1 MLQQI
6 IASLVSVGGLG
17 LANYYIMNR
26 LEIIDINDNKLL
38 VPFLLFCSFF
48 NYIIY
53 LISSSII
60 TDSKINSCFH
70 FSETTDT
77 ICALI
82 LTIILSCVLSA
93 FVAPKIKAGVIWVI
107 NKIRKINSK
116 TPIKEGSLWKELD
129 KDEGN
134 YLCYIYDFSG
144 NPIGAGSLIEKDN
157 AKNSLVLDPQN
168 ETMSQEKLKQKIS
181 NGLDKKFTVK
191 QYIDIDNH
199 VTIYLFKTK
208 QD

>member
-6 IASLVSVGGLG
+6 IASLISVGGLG

-26 LEIIDINDNKLL
+26 LEIIDIEDNKLL

-48 NYIIY
+48 NYVIY
-53 LISSSII
+53 LIVSSII
-60 TDSKINSCFH
+60 TKIDSY
-70 FSETTDT
+70 FSETTDI

-82 LTIILSCVLSA
+82 LTFILSCVLSA
-93 FVAPKIKAGVIWVI
+93 LVVPKIKTVVIWLI
-107 NKIRKINSK
+107 NKIRKTNSE

-129 KDEGN
+129 KDKGN

-144 NPIGAGSLIEKDN
+144 NPIGAGSLVEKDN
-157 AKNSLVLDPQN
+157 VKNSLVLDPQN
-168 ETMSQEKLKQKIS
+168 ETMSQEKLKQKILKEL
-181 NGLDKKFTVK
+181 NKDFTVK
-191 QYIDIDNH
+191 QYIDIDKH